1 MKFLAID
8 TSGKHLTVIA
18 YHDKAYTTSLPDCA
32 LEHSV
37 RLMDELDG
45 ALSRAGMTAADC
57 DFFAVV
63 TGPGSFTGIRIGI
76 ATVKGLCLALDKP
89 ALAVTSFDC
98 IAYDKSEF
106 PLLCLVDAGHG
117 YVYAC
122 GYREGSEVAVPPR
135 YLSGAEAEEIAR
147 EGGYSLAS
155 SEDVCVDCRRADVAN
170 GLLNAVLRNT
180 DNVRPAQELTA
191 LYVRKSSA
199 EENRT

>member
-18 YHDKAYTTSLPDCA
+18 YHDKAYITALPDCA

-37 RLMDELDG
+37 RLMDELDA
-45 ALSRAGMTAADC
+45 ALSRAGMSAADC

-76 ATVKGLCLALDKP
+76 ATVKGLCLALEKP

-98 IAYDKSEF
+98 IAYDKANL

-122 GYREGSEVAVPPR
+122 GYREGHEIVLSPR
-135 YLSGAEAEEIAR
+135 YLSGTEAERVAR
-147 EGGYSLAS
+147 EGGYSLAA
-155 SEDVCVDCRRADVAN
+155 SEGVCVECPRADVAN
-170 GLLNAVLRNT
+170 GLLNAVLRNAR
-180 DNVRPAQELTA
+180 NIRPAQELTA

-199 EENRT
+199 EENRK